1 MANETIGKIKCP
13 FTGGWGE
20 VRKDK
25 RGKLYY
31 YSKAGLIKP
40 NLPDG
45 QDWILANAVL
55 FSKKEAEEVNAVES
69 SFGRRIGLSDELVDK
84 VKKTVAKHK
93 QPEQEPAPVPVEE
106 SQQGDDSGLLL

>member
-13 FTGGWGE
+13 FTGGFGE

-25 RGKLYY
+25 TGKLYF

-45 QDWILANAVL
+45 QDWILENAIL
-55 FSKKEAEEVNAVES
+55 FSEKEANEVNSKES
-69 SFGRRIGLSDELVDK
+69 SFGRRFGLSDELMDK
-84 VKKTVAKHK
+84 VKTTVSKNK
-93 QPEQEPAPVPVEE
+93 KPLEENETETESEQ
-106 SQQGDDSGLLL
+106 DKSGLLL